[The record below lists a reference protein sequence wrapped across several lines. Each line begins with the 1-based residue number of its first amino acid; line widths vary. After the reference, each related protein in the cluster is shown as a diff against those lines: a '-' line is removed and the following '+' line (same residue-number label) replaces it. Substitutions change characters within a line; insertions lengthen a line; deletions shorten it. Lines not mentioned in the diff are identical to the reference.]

1 MQLLTYTI
9 MVKAKT
15 WILKK
20 HFEGFPK
27 ESNFELREE
36 VLPEL
41 QDGGMDN
48 SDFVFLYTCAML
60 H

>member
-1 MQLLTYTI
+1 

-27 ESNFELREE
+27 QSDFELREE

-41 QDGGMDN
+41 TDGGMDYYLYIGVC
-48 SDFVFLYTCAML
+48 FVPPIY
-60 H
+60 